1 MLLEE
6 ATLHAAET
14 FFKEAVLDTELLFKD
29 KAAAVFNELFFEDT
43 VLVVVEQLLEMMVDV
58 TTGEA
63 FTAAAAN
70 DGLTLV
76 VTSSD
81 ITQFVLPFN
90 ITPVSIAES
99 FFKHEPAVDTVMAFF
114 TEGSDT
120 GTVQS
125 PGFRDA
131 AAGLIF
137 GAIGLEVT
145 ISEVLEEQAPTL
157 DISTVRT
164 GGVTGVGVVSEDD
177 VAGGSQ
183 GVDSNVNASVL
194 FSQTPAVA
202 SFSGGSTFI

>member
-6 ATLHAAET
+6 ATLHAVET
-14 FFKEAVLDTELLFKD
+14 FFKEAVLDKELLFKD

-43 VLVVVEQLLEMMVDV
+43 VLVFVEQLLEMMVDV
-58 TTGEA
+58 TAGEA

-76 VTSSD
+76 VTSAD
-81 ITQFVLPFN
+81 ATQFVLPFN
-90 ITPVSIAES
+90 TTPVSTAES
-99 FFKHEPAVDTVMAFF
+99 FFKHEPVVDTVMAFF
-114 TEGSDT
+114 TEGIDT

-125 PGFRDA
+125 AGFRDA
-131 AAGLIF
+131 AARLIF

-164 GGVTGVGVVSEDD
+164 GAVTGVGVVSEDD

-194 FSQTPAVA
+194 FSQAPVVA
-202 SFSGGSTFI
+202 SFSGGSTFT

>member
-6 ATLHAAET
+6 ATLHAVET
-14 FFKEAVLDTELLFKD
+14 FFEEAVLDTELLFKD

-58 TTGEA
+58 TAGEA

-76 VTSSD
+76 VTSAD
-81 ITQFVLPFN
+81 VTQFVLPFN
-90 ITPVSIAES
+90 TTPVSIAES
-99 FFKHEPAVDTVMAFF
+99 FFKHGPVVDTVMAFF
-114 TEGSDT
+114 TEGIDT

-125 PGFRDA
+125 GGFRDA
-131 AAGLIF
+131 AARLIF

-164 GGVTGVGVVSEDD
+164 GTVTGVGVVSDDD

-183 GVDSNVNASVL
+183 GADSNVNASVL
-194 FSQTPAVA
+194 FSQALTVA